1 MFKKRDKQ
9 IKELYSMYDQ
19 MLKLVVTQKMRN
31 DNLQIAHDDLLGQ
44 LHELRDR
51 LRVQD
56 ANL

>member
-44 LHELRDR
+44 LRELRDR
-51 LRVQD
+51 LKVQD

>member
-31 DNLQIAHDDLLGQ
+31 DNLQISHDDLLGQ
-44 LHELRDR
+44 LRELRDR
-51 LRVQD
+51 LKVQD
-56 ANL
+56 ANI

>member
-44 LHELRDR
+44 LRELRDR
-51 LRVQD
+51 LKVQD
-56 ANL
+56 ADV

>member
-9 IKELYSMYDQ
+9 IRELYSMYDQ

-44 LHELRDR
+44 LRELIDR
-51 LRVQD
+51 LKVQD
-56 ANL
+56 ANV

>member
-44 LHELRDR
+44 LCELRDR
-51 LRVQD
+51 LRVQNAD
-56 ANL
+56 V